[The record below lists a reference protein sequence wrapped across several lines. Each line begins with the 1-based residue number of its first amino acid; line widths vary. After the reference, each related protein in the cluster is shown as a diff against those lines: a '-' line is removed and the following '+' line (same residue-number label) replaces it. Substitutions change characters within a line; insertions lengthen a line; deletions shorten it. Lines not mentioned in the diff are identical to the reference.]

1 MTDIDSSAPV
11 LVTGASGYIASW
23 IVRFLLEGGY
33 TVHGT
38 VRDMRQGQKF
48 GHLYELA
55 KKEKGSLRLF
65 EADLLHEGAFRK
77 AMEGCGVVIHT
88 ASPFR
93 LKVKDPR
100 QDLVDPARKG
110 TLNVLATVNELDTVQ
125 RVVLTSS
132 VAAVYGD
139 AIELADK
146 PNGMFTEDDWN
157 LRADL
162 DYQPYSFSK
171 TIAEKEAWALAEAQD
186 RWSMVALQPGF
197 VLGPSLSD
205 RSDSTSI
212 DFMLSMVNGNFKS
225 GVPDLYFGIVDVR
238 DVAQAHIRAGFN
250 PEASGRNILTA
261 DELGVL
267 EMGAILRTEFGKKYP
282 LPRRILPKWL
292 LYILGPFRGYSW
304 SYIRRN
310 AGYPVRFDN
319 SCSME
324 NLGMTY
330 RPVSETLIEQVHD
343 FERKGMI

>member
-1 MTDIDSSAPV
+1 MADIDSSAPV
-11 LVTGASGYIASW
+11 MVTGASGYVASW

-38 VRDMRQGQKF
+38 VRDKRQGQKI
-48 GHLYELA
+48 GHLYALA
-55 KKEKGSLRLF
+55 KSAKGSLRLF
-65 EADLLHEGAFRK
+65 EADLLHEGAYHQ
-77 AMEGCGVVIHT
+77 AMEGCSVVIHT
-88 ASPFR
+88 ASPYK
-93 LKVKDPR
+93 LNVKSPQ

-110 TLNVLATVNELDTVQ
+110 TLNVLNTVNEVAAVQ

-146 PNGMFTEDDWN
+146 PNGLFTEEDWN

-162 DYQPYSFSK
+162 NNQPYNFSK
-171 TIAEKEAWALAEAQD
+171 TIAEKEAWALAEAQE

-197 VLGPSLSD
+197 VLGPALSN
-205 RSDSTSI
+205 RTDSTST
-212 DFMLSMVNGNFKS
+212 DFMLSMVNGNFAS

-238 DVAQAHIRAGFN
+238 DVAQAHIRAAFN
-250 PEASGRNILTA
+250 PDASGRHILTA

-282 LPRRILPKWL
+282 LPRRVLPKWL
-292 LYILGPFRGYSW
+292 LYVTGPFQGYTW
-304 SYIRRN
+304 KYIQRN
-310 AGYPVRFDN
+310 VGFPVRFDN
-319 SCSME
+319 TYSME
-324 NLGMTY
+324 DLGMTY
-330 RPVSETLIEQVHD
+330 RPVAETLIEQVHD

>member
-1 MTDIDSSAPV
+1 MAEIDNTAPV

-33 TVHGT
+33 AVHGT

-48 GHLYELA
+48 GHLYEIA

-65 EADLLHEGAFRK
+65 EADLLDDGAFRK
-77 AMEGCGVVIHT
+77 AMEGCAVVIHT
-88 ASPFR
+88 ASPFQLR
-93 LKVKDPR
+93 VKDPKK
-100 QDLVDPARKG
+100 DLVDPARKG
-110 TLNVLATVNELDTVQ
+110 TLNVLTTVNELETVQ

-146 PNGMFTEDDWN
+146 PNGLFTEADWN

-162 DYQPYSFSK
+162 DNQPYNFSK
-171 TIAEKEAWALAEAQD
+171 TIAEKEAWALAEAQE

-205 RSDSTSI
+205 RTDSTST

-238 DVAQAHIRAGFN
+238 DVAQAHIRAAFN
-250 PEASGRNILTA
+250 PEASGRHILTA

-267 EMGAILRTEFGKKYP
+267 EMGAVLRTEYGKKYP
-282 LPRRILPKWL
+282 LPRRVLPRWL
-292 LYILGPFRGYSW
+292 LYTAGPFRGYSW
-304 SYIRRN
+304 KYIGRN
-310 AGYPVRFDN
+310 VGYPVRFDN
-319 SCSME
+319 SYSME
-324 NLGMTY
+324 DLGMTY

-343 FERKGMI
+343 FERRGMI